1 MRTIE
6 QYIVLLTGIALLVA
20 GLAKGSGT
28 DILLGGG
35 GLLWYVL
42 LRSGDY
48 GNE

>member
-6 QYIVLLTGIALLVA
+6 HYIVLLTGIALLVA
-20 GLAKGSGT
+20 GLVKGSGV

>member
-1 MRTIE
+1 MRSFE
-6 QYIVLLTGIALLVA
+6 QYIVLLTGLALLVA

-42 LRSGDY
+42 LRSGNY
-48 GNE
+48 GDE